1 LSFCAKRNLWRENYL
16 CCLHKMRTVP
26 KPSSDFWQPVQRLD
40 QTSDR
45 PSMPVKRAG
54 ESCKA
59 FKWRKTGYKIAM
71 QTVSYQCSSLCAW
84 RCAINVR
91 PNTQPVVEVHYYHA
105 GLLFKR
111 WPWRCIATTCH
122 PACLLFA
129 EGVQCKPRSVI
140 GAVQSTCVRAR
151 SLSWRCITTT
161 PGCCSRGGR
170 GGVLLPH
177 ATKRACCLRR
187 SVQKCLPRTIVYT
200 VLGQRSTVVQITA
213 SRVGPARLQWKCI
226 TTTRAYLL
234 A

>member
-1 LSFCAKRNLWRENYL
+1 MSFCAKIIGAKLLAVFTR
-16 CCLHKMRTVP
+16 CVP
-26 KPSSDFWQPVQRLD
+26 YRPVQRLD

-129 EGVQCKPRSVI
+129 AFSAK
-140 GAVQSTCVRAR
+140 
-151 SLSWRCITTT
+151 L
-161 PGCCSRGGR
+161 
-170 GGVLLPH
+170 
-177 ATKRACCLRR
+177 
-187 SVQKCLPRTIVYT
+187 
-200 VLGQRSTVVQITA
+200 
-213 SRVGPARLQWKCI
+213 PARDRVNSFGPTLDGGAHYRLQRWAGAAPVEVHYYHACLS
-226 TTTRAYLL
+226 ACLL
-234 A
+234 IFSGCHLCTFCCRRLFAKTFFSLRGSNSGEA